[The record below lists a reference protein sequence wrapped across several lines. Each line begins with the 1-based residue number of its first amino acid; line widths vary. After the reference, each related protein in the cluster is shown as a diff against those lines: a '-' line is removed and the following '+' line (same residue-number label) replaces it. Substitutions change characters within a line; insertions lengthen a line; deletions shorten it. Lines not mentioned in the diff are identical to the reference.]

1 MHARATRAVS
11 EVVVAAGTAGAI
23 ATAYWL
29 LQHFLPTDAEQ
40 LQQMDPIAARGSCR
54 SEKTD
59 DVDDSFAALPI
70 VAEAESSD
78 VNDDAKDYTADC
90 YTPHYDVCVFAV
102 RVQTQVKA
110 LSEAATDRLSMGCRL
125 CDAEADDLETASV
138 LSMSD
143 TASSSADSAA
153 YLSSGYI
160 REQEDV
166 RLGSSFGTEQWLYVR
181 L

>member
-1 MHARATRAVS
+1 MHARASRAVS

-29 LQHFLPTDAEQ
+29 LQHFLPTDDEQ
-40 LQQMDPIAARGSCR
+40 RQPMDTIAARGSCR
-54 SEKTD
+54 SDETR

-70 VAEAESSD
+70 VSEAESGD
-78 VNDDAKDYTADC
+78 ANDDARDYTADC
-90 YTPHYDVCVFAV
+90 YTPHDDVCVFAV

-110 LSEAATDRLSMGCRL
+110 LSEAATDRLSIGCRL
-125 CDAEADDLETASV
+125 CDAEADDLETASE
-138 LSMSD
+138 LSMAD

-153 YLSSGYI
+153 YLSSGYNS
-160 REQEDV
+160 EQEDV
-166 RLGSSFGTEQWLYVR
+166 RLGPSFGTEQWLYVR